1 MLRLRSG
8 AALRCCFTAAAA
20 FLPCTRAAKLLS
32 CADAQPGGRHTHGQ
46 GKCARAPRSR
56 SRTALS
62 ALCVELPST
71 GGHGASAVAL
81 HPTAALPGVRTA
93 ESAPCLKRQA
103 GPTSA
108 ACDGV
113 LWATARRGG
122 CSIAAMQHQ
131 LQSRSISRSRRQR
144 CALPL
149 PAPARLDASPPS
161 RLSAPHA
168 CCTPA
173 ADPAPALWLQGTLR
187 CVCAAAAVHP
197 RCSAASRCADG
208 ELAMR
213 PQLPSLGAV
222 PLPFA
227 VRARLREAK

>member
-113 LWATARRGG
+113 LWATARGE
-122 CSIAAMQHQ
+122 AAAASQRCRAAASASACRQHQ
-131 LQSRSISRSRRQR
+131 QAAALRS
-144 CALPL
+144 
-149 PAPARLDASPPS
+149 APARLDASPPS

-173 ADPAPALWLQGTLR
+173 ADPAPALCKARCAASALLLR
-187 CVCAAAAVHP
+187 PCALDALPHRAALMANWRCGRSCRLCAAAFCCP
-197 RCSAASRCADG
+197 RAIA
-208 ELAMR
+208 
-213 PQLPSLGAV
+213 
-222 PLPFA
+222 
-227 VRARLREAK
+227 REAK